1 MLCNEKSFSNAEII
15 SHAFKTLH
23 RGTLVGMPTYGG
35 VISTG
40 SASLLDGTSVRMP
53 TRGWALPD
61 GTDMELHGAIPDIIV
76 EQTPQ
81 DECANDD
88 RQLRAAVE
96 NLLARLP
103 ARNTAPSH

>member
-1 MLCNEKSFSNAEII
+1 
-15 SHAFKTLH
+15 
-23 RGTLVGMPTYGG
+23 
-35 VISTG
+35 
-40 SASLLDGTSVRMP
+40 MP